1 MFEVYV
7 CSSIRR
13 NPPCFSGKI
22 TIFNPSQNIMSKQ
35 TTPEPSAP
43 AKKAIDPIEKYEA
56 VFASPPK
63 PSVRLPRMGCFLCG
77 ILILLLAGALATG
90 YYHSVG
96 EVPTSFEIPEGAVT
110 ISDPEGVLL
119 EEDQTKLESLAGEVA
134 KAGDCSVALMFI
146 DERFA
151 EPANVFEQI
160 AADWAPGKGVLLVQD
175 VRGTSVRFGLIGDGW
190 RLADWDFYEV
200 DKEAGKYRVHERG
213 ARAIA
218 LLERLK
224 HSILT
229 AAKIPAGTEAATQ
242 NAQQAG
248 TAPAKN
254 PANMTDEELEK
265 QMEAEEKAAA
275 AELDAEY
282 EDAFDD
288 VDPEEMSVGM
298 RAYAE
303 KNKDRKQNGI
313 LYSNVTSRGGEGSAM
328 RYALIFLGICVLIAF
343 VSLKTGKS
351 QRRRDL
357 ELGPAKLEE
366 FKKKR
371 ASNKSLKLVDTN
383 EFDDKGILR
392 KKFLRALAVVLGI
405 LFGIGFVSSTLSEPV
420 EKDVPRAE
428 NSLIPAAPLDGWRI
442 VDQAEV
448 FGEDGTAK
456 LAAAIRHLEAQT
468 GGEMMVL
475 TVPTIGMT
483 SIEDFGL
490 ETASKWKIGKAGVD
504 NGALLVL
511 AINDHLSRL
520 EIGYGWEGP
529 VNDGRAGELL
539 RLIVPELRAEKYA
552 EAAIKVVQGIE
563 FYVTGV
569 RPDGVTVEPGRQA
582 APKIDYVPEI
592 KEFPNIAYTQPEH
605 DPRILN
611 PMDSMWGAVGVFGCL
626 IAVLLAYWGR
636 IVGTSAPHLV
646 IYDPSAVHYSSSSG
660 SSSGSSR
667 SSRSSSRSYSS
678 HSSSHHSGGGGG
690 SFGGGGASGRW

>member
-1 MFEVYV
+1 MAT
-7 CSSIRR
+7 
-13 NPPCFSGKI
+13 K
-22 TIFNPSQNIMSKQ
+22 

-43 AKKAIDPIEKYEA
+43 AKKVIDPIEKYEA
-56 VFASPPK
+56 IFASPPK
-63 PSVRLPRMGCFLCG
+63 PGVRLPRMGCFMCG
-77 ILILLLAGALATG
+77 IILLLLAGALATG

-96 EVPTSFEIPEGAVT
+96 EVATTFGIPEGAVT
-110 ISDPEGVLL
+110 ISDSEGVLV
-119 EEDQTKLESLAGEVA
+119 EEDQTKLESLAGEISKLA
-134 KAGDCSVALMFI
+134 DCNVALMFI

-151 EPANVFEQI
+151 EPANVFDQI
-160 AADWAPGKGVLLVQD
+160 ASEWETGKGVLLVQD
-175 VRGTSVRFGLIGDGW
+175 VRGTSVRLGLIGDGW
-190 RLADWDFYEV
+190 RLADWDYDAV
-200 DKEAGKYRVHERG
+200 YKEAKQYKVRERG
-213 ARAIA
+213 ALAAA

-224 HSILT
+224 HSLLT
-229 AAKIPAGTEAATQ
+229 AAKIPAGTEAAAQ
-242 NAQQAG
+242 NAQAD

-275 AELDAEY
+275 AALDAEY
-282 EDAFDD
+282 EDE
-288 VDPEEMSVGM
+288 DPEDMSVGM

-303 KNKDRKQNGI
+303 KNKNKKPTGI
-313 LYSNVTSRGGEGSAM
+313 LYSSVTSRGGEGSAKN
-328 RYALIFLGICVLIAF
+328 YALTFLGICVAIAF

-351 QRRRDL
+351 RRKKDL
-357 ELGPAKLEE
+357 ADGPKTIES

-371 ASNKSLKLVDTN
+371 ESNKSLKLVDLN
-383 EFDDKGILR
+383 EFDDSGILR
-392 KKFLRALAVVLGI
+392 KKFLRAIAVVLGI
-405 LFGIGFVSSTLSEPV
+405 LFGIGFVSSTLTEPV

-483 SIEDFGL
+483 SIEEFGL

-511 AINDHLSRL
+511 AINDHRSRL

-529 VNDGRAGELL
+529 VNDARAGDLL
-539 RLIVPELRAEKYA
+539 REIVPELRAEKYA

-569 RPDGVTVEPGRQA
+569 RPDGVTVDQQA
-582 APKIDYVPEI
+582 APKTAYVPQVRDYPKI
-592 KEFPNIAYTQPEH
+592 SYTAPEH
-605 DPRILN
+605 DPRVLD
-611 PMDSMWGAVGVFGCL
+611 PTDSMWGALGVFGCL

-636 IVGTSAPHLV
+636 IVGTSVPRLV
-646 IYDPSAVHYSSSSG
+646 IVDPTVVHYSSSSG
-660 SSSGSSR
+660 SSSGSSHP
-667 SSRSSSRSYSS
+667 SRSSSRSYSS